1 MKEYLGSQEAAKML
15 GISKQT
21 LLRYEKSKIFPKA
34 RRNPVNNRREYTAED
49 IDRLKKVLQR

>member
-1 MKEYLGSQEAAKML
+1 MKEYHSPQDVARAL

-21 LLRYEKSKIFPKA
+21 LMRYEKGKIFPKP

-49 IDRLKKVLQR
+49 IEKLKKVLKR